1 MLYSLKKIVIGHP
14 YYSHLS
20 KTAAF
25 FCPQGGRCGDCWTVN
40 NAIVFGPFF
49 PLYLNQKE
57 KKRNL
62 TFFSSFENCSFDSH
76 RSIQTFQSLNHANLE
91 CLKKY
96 PKNLESGIA
105 TRRFRNYVSKPK
117 RQIIF
122 VLVFFTLLVVS
133 VVLSCCSFGSNEKI
147 LCYSSIGRR
156 LAK

>member
-1 MLYSLKKIVIGHP
+1 MRMARFIWSIAAIVFIMYLYSLYMIGLPWLWDTVSVNLGQKNMLYSLKKIVIGHP
-14 YYSHLS
+14 YYSHFS

-76 RSIQTFQSLNHANLE
+76 RSI
-91 CLKKY
+91 
-96 PKNLESGIA
+96 
-105 TRRFRNYVSKPK
+105 
-117 RQIIF
+117 
-122 VLVFFTLLVVS
+122 
-133 VVLSCCSFGSNEKI
+133 
-147 LCYSSIGRR
+147 
-156 LAK
+156 